1 MEIAPY
7 NTSQEPSSDA
17 WASEETMYALVMAAL
32 VFFPWVATAYIA
44 WGSARAHR
52 HGPPQV
58 LEESIISELA
68 RCPGRDR
75 GNPTPP
81 GTRTA

>member
-1 MEIAPY
+1 
-7 NTSQEPSSDA
+7 
-17 WASEETMYALVMAAL
+17 MYALVMAAL

-58 LEESIISELA
+58 REESIISELA